1 MKEKML
7 NFLYV
12 IVCII
17 SFGVGIYMLV
27 FYNGADKT
35 EIVMAYENIDDY
47 QVYDGRNVYEYWKET
62 LNEEQ
67 QILYEEIKESYLQ
80 FKNDFSTQLNELS
93 TKEFQEV
100 YEAVLLD
107 HVEIF
112 WLDSYLAPK
121 KITNYNTINTN
132 KKIQL
137 YYSYS
142 LDEAKEVKSRIET
155 KYNEI
160 IDEAKK
166 QENDFKK
173 IKYVHDKLIEISQY
187 HDYTDEEIDSYQSI
201 VSIFDSGNTV
211 CAGYSYGFKF
221 IMDQLG
227 IKSITTRDIGNKDES
242 KNHIWNMVELYGKW
256 YNLDITWDNKIKT
269 EGSIS
274 YNYFLKKND
283 QFYTD
288 HRMQK
293 GIPTN

>member
-1 MKEKML
+1 MKEKII
-7 NFLYV
+7 NFLYIIIC
-12 IVCII
+12 IV

-27 FYNGADKT
+27 FYNAADKT
-35 EIVMAYENIDDY
+35 EIVMAYENINDY
-47 QVYDGRNVYEYWKET
+47 PVYDGRNVYEYWKET

-80 FKNDFSTQLNELS
+80 FKNDFSTQLNEIS

-100 YEAVLLD
+100 YSAVLLD
-107 HVEIF
+107 HAEIF

-121 KITNYNTINTN
+121 KITDYNAINTN

-142 LDEAKEVKSRIET
+142 LNEAKDVKSRIET

-160 IDEAKK
+160 IEEAKK

-187 HDYTDEEIDSYQSI
+187 HDYTDEEIASYQSI

-227 IKSITTRDIGNKDES
+227 IKSIATRDIGNEDES

-256 YNLDITWDNKIKT
+256 YNLDITWDNKIEK
-269 EGSIS
+269 EGRIS

-283 QFYTD
+283 EFYTD